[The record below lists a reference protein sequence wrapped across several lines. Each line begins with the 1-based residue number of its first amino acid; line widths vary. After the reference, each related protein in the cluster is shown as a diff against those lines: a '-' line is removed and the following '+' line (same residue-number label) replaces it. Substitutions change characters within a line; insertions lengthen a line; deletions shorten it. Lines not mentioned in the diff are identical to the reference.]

1 MVIVSDNIIEDTAHI
16 TMVDD
21 GNGRL
26 VHIPSIFIS
35 EQNGEILEKQLY
47 KSTIEISMRFDIVQ
61 TDIVNVTLYLN
72 INDRH
77 SAVLVR

>member
-1 MVIVSDNIIEDTAHI
+1 MLLYSSTKNSNTILLVQRGNCSFVQKVLNGQKAGAKMVIVSDNIIEDTAHI

-35 EQNGEILEKQLY
+35 EQNGEILEK
-47 KSTIEISMRFDIVQ
+47 
-61 TDIVNVTLYLN
+61 
-72 INDRH
+72 
-77 SAVLVR
+77 